1 MQKPQ
6 QPVFLPF
13 QRQDLSG
20 KLQGSFLSASGA
32 YVLYCLLTQ
41 AIRSLMVCEKQMS
54 AYAAACFSLHTLN
67 HTINDQGN
75 GNADNTCH
83 SDLDGKSQS
92 NDQYAKVND

>member
-1 MQKPQ
+1 MNFPFWG
-6 QPVFLPF
+6 FLRLPGITDEPRAF
-13 QRQDLSG
+13 
-20 KLQGSFLSASGA
+20 A
-32 YVLYCLLTQ
+32 LYCLLTQ

>member
-1 MQKPQ
+1 MV
-6 QPVFLPF
+6 PVHSCP
-13 QRQDLSG
+13 R
-20 KLQGSFLSASGA
+20 AVA
-32 YVLYCLLTQ
+32 LYCLLTQ
-41 AIRSLMVCEKQMS
+41 AGHSLMACEKQMS